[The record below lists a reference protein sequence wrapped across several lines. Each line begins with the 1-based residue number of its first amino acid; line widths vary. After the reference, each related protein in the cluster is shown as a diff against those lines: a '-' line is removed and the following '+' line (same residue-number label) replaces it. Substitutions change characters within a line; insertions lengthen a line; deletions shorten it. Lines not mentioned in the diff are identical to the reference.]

1 MHVENEIKWSKKQKD
16 FFHEN
21 KNGKFVVKA
30 CPGSGKTTSV
40 SKKLFNLI
48 NTWKRHYQ
56 GVATISFTNVASDEI
71 KSNLENRYNTKV
83 SFPHYIGTIDSF
95 LNKYIFLP
103 HGHLIMGCE
112 NRPTLVGEPHG
123 VWHGKYFTDN
133 FFDKITFSIEGKF
146 IKKSRLNF
154 KKEQEKNIFRSKR
167 KFVKMGY
174 ATQSDANYF
183 SMEILKNYPNIA
195 KLVCERFP
203 YFIIDEAQD
212 TSDIQMEIFNLLI
225 ENGLKNIIFIGDPE
239 QAIFEWNEAKP
250 HLFNEKFDEWKDSS
264 IVFNENFRSS
274 NEICN
279 FTSKLS
285 DINYSSKSSNAN
297 FSMKKN
303 IICSHSNNIDKI
315 IENFIKSCEKH
326 NIKISEE
333 TVAVLFR
340 SKDFAKTFMKN
351 IRFKEIN
358 LNNIWKNDKDNTN
371 KQNYSKDFLFGKF
384 LWDNGD
390 KLKGFKLIEKG
401 FLKANTGMNYI
412 KQEHI
417 KEFIEKLGFYEH
429 RKNIMDMISLLP
441 KTKHD
446 SIINEWV
453 LKTNEIFSEKEILY
467 SINEI
472 KSSKKYENFKNK
484 LTFQDLF
491 NGEKSDSSDD
501 YYIGTVHSVK
511 GRTLDAV
518 LLILKSKGGDN
529 KKYVNLLN
537 ENVQLCD
544 SEELRI
550 VYVGITRPKKI
561 LHVAVPTTEIEYW
574 KNFFENFEVNNKNFS
589 SQCTLDNFLN

>member
-1 MHVENEIKWSKKQKD
+1 MHVKNKITWSKKQKE
-16 FFHEN
+16 FLYEN

-30 CPGSGKTTSV
+30 CPGSGKTTTV
-40 SKKLFNLI
+40 YKKLLNLL
-48 NTWKRHYQ
+48 NAWKMYYQ
-56 GVATISFTNVASDEI
+56 GITTISFTNVASDEI

-103 HGHLIMGCE
+103 HGHLAMGCDT
-112 NRPTLVGEPHG
+112 RPILVGEPHG
-123 VWHGKYFTDN
+123 AWHGKYFNDS
-133 FFDKITFSIEGKF
+133 FFDKITYSIEGQF
-146 IKKSRLNF
+146 IKKGRLPF
-154 KKEQEKNIFRSKR
+154 KNKQEKDIFKSK
-167 KFVKMGY
+167 KKLIKMGY

-183 SMEILKNYPNIA
+183 SMRILKKYPNIA

-250 HLFNEKFDEWKDSS
+250 HLFNGKFDEWKDHS

-285 DINYSSKSSNAN
+285 DINYSSKSSNAD

-303 IICSHSNNIDKI
+303 IICSHSNNIDQI

-326 NIKISEE
+326 NITISEE

-351 IRFKEIN
+351 IRFKDIT
-358 LNNIWKNDKDNTN
+358 LNNIWKSDKDNTN

-401 FLKANTGMNYI
+401 FLKANSGMNYI

-417 KEFIEKLGFYEH
+417 KEFIEKLGFYNH
-429 RKNIMDMISLLP
+429 RKNIMDIITLLP
-441 KTKHD
+441 KIRHD
-446 SIINEWV
+446 SIINEWI
-453 LKTNEIFSEKEILY
+453 LKTNEIFSENNILY

-472 KSSKKYENFKNK
+472 KNSKKYENFQNK

-491 NGEKSDSSDD
+491 HEKKSDFLDD

-561 LHVAVPTTEIEYW
+561 LHVAVPTSEIEHW
-574 KNFFENFEVNNKNFS
+574 KTFFEDFNPDEKNLNSQSTLFDVFS
-589 SQCTLDNFLN
+589 